1 MYYITDLHIHSKY
14 SRATSPQMDLEH
26 LDKEA
31 QIKGIQVLGTGD
43 FTHPAWFKELKDKL
57 HLVAEGIYQVK
68 DSKHLTNFVLTSEL
82 SCIYT
87 KNGRCRRIHLVFLAP
102 SLEIV
107 EKINKT
113 LDKRFNIRSDGRPIL
128 GVDAEELTKIIFDI
142 SPKCFLICAHIW
154 TPWFSLFGAK
164 SGFDTVEECF
174 GKMSSKV
181 YAMETG
187 LSSDPAM
194 NWRLSA
200 LDKYTLLSNSDAHS
214 PRNLGR
220 EANVFNLEKLTYS
233 NLTNAIKTKKGLE
246 YTIEFYPEEGKYH
259 LDGHR
264 ACNVKM
270 TPQESEKNNNICPE
284 CHRPLTIGVLHRINE
299 LADRPEGFIPPKAI
313 PFKSI
318 IPLPEL
324 ISEIKGV
331 GPKSK
336 TVQEEYDSLISKGKN
351 EFNILLNLSKEE
363 LEEISSPE
371 LVSSILKMRKGD
383 IIKEEGYD
391 GVYGRIRVTGIEN
404 KKTSPQKK
412 LF

>member
-1 MYYITDLHIHSKY
+1 M
-14 SRATSPQMDLEH
+14 SP
-26 LDKEA
+26 
-31 QIKGIQVLGTGD
+31 
-43 FTHPAWFKELKDKL
+43 
-57 HLVAEGIYQVK
+57 
-68 DSKHLTNFVLTSEL
+68 
-82 SCIYT
+82 
-87 KNGRCRRIHLVFLAP
+87 
-102 SLEIV
+102 
-107 EKINKT
+107 
-113 LDKRFNIRSDGRPIL
+113 
-128 GVDAEELTKIIFDI
+128 
-142 SPKCFLICAHIW
+142 
-154 TPWFSLFGAK
+154 
-164 SGFDTVEECF
+164 
-174 GKMSSKV
+174 KV

-220 EANVFNLEKLTYS
+220 EANVFDLKKLTYS
-233 NLTNAIKTKKGLE
+233 NLINAIKTKKGLE

-264 ACNVKM
+264 ACDIKM
-270 TPQESEKNNNICPE
+270 NPQESVKNKNICPK
-284 CHRPLTIGVLHRINE
+284 CHRPLTIGVLHRVDE
-299 LADRPEGFIPPKAI
+299 FADRPEAFIPQQAV

-336 TVQEEYDSLISKGKN
+336 TVQKEYDALISKGQS
-351 EFNILLNLSKEE
+351 EFNILLNLSQKE
-363 LEEISSPE
+363 LEKISSPE
-371 LVSSILKMRKGD
+371 LALSIIKMRKGD
-383 IIKEEGYD
+383 IIKEAGYD
-391 GVYGRIRVTGIEN
+391 GVYGRIRVAGLKN

>member
-14 SRATSPQMDLEH
+14 SRATSPKMDLEH

-43 FTHPAWFKELKDKL
+43 FTHPSWFKELKSKL
-57 HLVAEGIYQVK
+57 HLTAEGIYQVK
-68 DSKHLTNFVLTSEL
+68 KSEYLTNFILTSEL

-107 EKINKT
+107 GKINKT

-220 EANVFNLEKLTYS
+220 EANVFNLKKLTYS

-264 ACNVKM
+264 ACDVKM
-270 TPQESEKNNNICPE
+270 TPQESVKNKNICPK

-299 LADRPEGFIPPKAI
+299 LADRPVGFVPSKAI

-336 TVQEEYDSLISKGKN
+336 TVQKEYDSLISKGKN
-351 EFNILLNLSKEE
+351 EFNILLHLSQKE
-363 LEEISSPE
+363 LEKISSPE
-371 LVSSILKMRKGD
+371 LALSIIKMRAGD

-391 GVYGRIRVTGIEN
+391 GVYGRIRVTGLKN
-404 KKTSPQKK
+404 KKASPQKK

>member
-14 SRATSPQMDLEH
+14 SRATSPKMDLEH

-43 FTHPAWFKELKDKL
+43 FTHPSWFKELKSKL

-68 DSKHLTNFVLTSEL
+68 KSKYLTNFILTSEL

-181 YAMETG
+181 YTMETG

-220 EANVFNLEKLTYS
+220 EANVFNLKKLTYS
-233 NLTNAIKTKKGLE
+233 NLTNAIKTRKGLE

-264 ACNVKM
+264 ACDVKM
-270 TPQESEKNNNICPE
+270 TPQESVKNKNICPK
-284 CHRPLTIGVLHRINE
+284 CHRPLTIGVLHRVNE
-299 LADRPEGFIPPKAI
+299 LADRPVGFIPPKAI

-336 TVQEEYDSLISKGKN
+336 TVQKEYDSLISKGKN
-351 EFNILLNLSKEE
+351 EFNILLHLSQKE
-363 LEEISSPE
+363 LEKISSPE
-371 LVSSILKMRKGD
+371 LALSIIKMRKGE

-391 GVYGRIRVTGIEN
+391 GVYGRIRVTGLKN
-404 KKTSPQKK
+404 KKASPQKK

>member
-14 SRATSPQMDLEH
+14 SRATSPKMDLEH

-43 FTHPAWFKELKDKL
+43 FTHPSWFKELKSKL

-68 DSKHLTNFVLTSEL
+68 KSKYLTNFILTSEL

-181 YAMETG
+181 YTMETG

-220 EANVFNLEKLTYS
+220 EANVFNLKKLTYS

-264 ACNVKM
+264 ACDVKM
-270 TPQESEKNNNICPE
+270 TPQESVKNKNICPK
-284 CHRPLTIGVLHRINE
+284 CHRPLTIGVLHRVNE
-299 LADRPEGFIPPKAI
+299 LADRPVGFIPPKAI

-336 TVQEEYDSLISKGKN
+336 TVQKEYDSLISKGKN
-351 EFNILLNLSKEE
+351 EFNILLHLSQKE
-363 LEEISSPE
+363 LEKISSPE
-371 LVSSILKMRKGD
+371 LALSIIKMRKGE

-391 GVYGRIRVTGIEN
+391 GVYGRIRVTGLKN
-404 KKTSPQKK
+404 KKASPQKK

>member
-14 SRATSPQMDLEH
+14 SRATSPKMDLEH

-43 FTHPAWFKELKDKL
+43 FTHPSWFKELKSKL
-57 HLVAEGIYQVK
+57 HLTAEGIYQVK
-68 DSKHLTNFVLTSEL
+68 KSEYLTNFILTSEL

-107 EKINKT
+107 GKINKT

-220 EANVFNLEKLTYS
+220 EANVFNLKKLTYS

-264 ACNVKM
+264 ACDVKM
-270 TPQESEKNNNICPE
+270 TPQESVKNKNICPK
-284 CHRPLTIGVLHRINE
+284 CHRPLTIGVLHRVNE
-299 LADRPEGFIPPKAI
+299 LADRPLGFVPPKAI

-336 TVQEEYDSLISKGKN
+336 TVQKEYDSLISKGKN
-351 EFNILLNLSKEE
+351 EFNILLHLSQKE
-363 LEEISSPE
+363 LEKISSPE
-371 LVSSILKMRKGD
+371 LALSIIKMRAGD

-391 GVYGRIRVTGIEN
+391 GVYGRIRVTGLKN
-404 KKTSPQKK
+404 KKVSPQKK

>member
-1 MYYITDLHIHSKY
+1 MYYITDLHIHSKH
-14 SRATSPQMDLEH
+14 SRATSPKMDLEH

-43 FTHPAWFKELKDKL
+43 FTHPSWFKELKSKL
-57 HLVAEGIYQVK
+57 HSVAEGIYQVK
-68 DSKHLTNFVLTSEL
+68 KSKYLTNFILTSEL

-107 EKINKT
+107 GKINKT

-174 GKMSSKV
+174 GKMSSNV
-181 YAMETG
+181 HAMETG

-220 EANVFNLEKLTYS
+220 EANVFNLKKLTYS
-233 NLTNAIKTKKGLE
+233 NLTNAIKTRKGLE

-264 ACNVKM
+264 ACDVKM
-270 TPQESEKNNNICPE
+270 TPQESVKNKNICPK

-299 LADRPEGFIPPKAI
+299 LADRPVGFVPPKAI

-336 TVQEEYDSLISKGKN
+336 TVQKEYDSLISKGKN
-351 EFNILLNLSKEE
+351 EFNILLHLSQKE
-363 LEEISSPE
+363 LEKISSPE
-371 LVSSILKMRKGD
+371 LALSIIKMRKGE

-391 GVYGRIRVTGIEN
+391 GVYGRIRVTGLKN
-404 KKTSPQKK
+404 KKTFPQKK

>member
-14 SRATSPQMDLEH
+14 SRATSPKMDLEH

-43 FTHPAWFKELKDKL
+43 FTHPVWFRELKSKL
-57 HLVAEGIYQVK
+57 KLVEEGIYQVK
-68 DSKHLTNFVLTSEL
+68 GSKYLTNFILTSEL

-102 SLEIV
+102 SLEVV

-128 GVDAEELTKIIFDI
+128 GIDAEELTKLIFDI

-164 SGFDTVEECF
+164 SGFDTVKECF

-220 EANVFNLEKLTYS
+220 EANVFNLKKLTYS
-233 NLTNAIKTKKGLE
+233 NLTNAIKTRKGLE

-264 ACNVKM
+264 ACDVKM
-270 TPQESEKNNNICPE
+270 TPQESEKNNNICPK

-299 LADRPEGFIPPKAI
+299 LADRPEGFVPPKAI

-336 TVQEEYDSLISKGKN
+336 AVQREYDALISKGKN
-351 EFNILLNLSKEE
+351 EFNILLNLSQKE
-363 LEEISSPE
+363 LEKISSPE
-371 LVSSILKMRKGD
+371 LALSIIKMRKGE

-391 GVYGRIRVTGIEN
+391 GVYGRIRVKGLEN
-404 KKTSPQKK
+404 KKNSSQKK

>member
-1 MYYITDLHIHSKY
+1 
-14 SRATSPQMDLEH
+14 MDLEH
-26 LDKEA
+26 LDYEA
-31 QIKGIQVLGTGD
+31 ARKGITVLGTGD
-43 FTHPAWFKELKDKL
+43 FTHPLWFQELEKKL
-57 HLVAEGIYQVK
+57 EPKAEGIYQVK
-68 DSKHLTNFVLTSEL
+68 RSKDLTNFILSSEL
-82 SCIYT
+82 SCIYK
-87 KNGRCRRIHLVFLAP
+87 KNGKCRRIHLVFLAP
-102 SLEIV
+102 SLEV
-107 EKINKT
+107 VKKINQK
-113 LDKRFNIRSDGRPIL
+113 LGARFNIKSDGRPIL
-128 GVDAEELTKIIFDI
+128 GIDAEELLKIILDI
-142 SPKCFLICAHIW
+142 SPQCFLICAHIW

-164 SGFDTVEECF
+164 SGFDRVEECF
-174 GKMSSKV
+174 GEMSSNV

-194 NWRLSA
+194 NWQWSA

-220 EANVFNLEKLTYS
+220 EANVFNLKELTYS
-233 NLTNAIKTKKGLE
+233 DLIDAIKTRKGLE

-264 ACNVKM
+264 ACDVKM
-270 TPQESEKNNNICPE
+270 TPQESIKNNNICPE

-336 TVQEEYDSLISKGKN
+336 SVQKEYDSLISKGQN
-351 EFNILLNLSKEE
+351 EFNILLHLPQKK

-371 LVSSILKMRKGD
+371 LASSILKMRKGD

-391 GVYGRIRVTGIEN
+391 GVYGRIRVGGVEN
-404 KKTSPQKK
+404 KKNSLQKK

>member
-1 MYYITDLHIHSKY
+1 MQYIADFHIHSKY

-26 LDKEA
+26 LDYEA
-31 QIKGIQVLGTGD
+31 ARKGIQVLGTGD
-43 FTHPAWFKELKDKL
+43 FTHPAWFKELKEKL
-57 HLVAEGIYQVK
+57 HLVSEGIYQVK
-68 DSKHLTNFVLTSEL
+68 NSKYLTNFILTSEL
-82 SCIYT
+82 SCIYK
-87 KNGRCRRIHLVFLAP
+87 KNGKCRRIHLVFLAP
-102 SLEIV
+102 SLEVV
-107 EKINKT
+107 EKINKK
-113 LDKRFNIRSDGRPIL
+113 LDQRFNIRSDGRPIL
-128 GVDAEELTKIIFDI
+128 GVDAEELAKLIFDI

-174 GKMSSKV
+174 GEMSSKV

-220 EANVFNLEKLTYS
+220 EANVFDLKKLTYS
-233 NLTNAIKTKKGLE
+233 NLINAIKTKKGLE

-264 ACNVKM
+264 ACDIKM
-270 TPQESEKNNNICPE
+270 TPQESIKNKNICPQ
-284 CHRPLTIGVLHRINE
+284 CHRPLTIGVLHRVNE
-299 LADRPEGFIPPKAI
+299 LADRPEGFIPSKAI

-336 TVQEEYDSLISKGKN
+336 TVQKEYDSLISKGQS
-351 EFNILLNLSKEE
+351 EFNILLHLSFSQLKEITSLE
-363 LEEISSPE
+363 LA
-371 LVSSILKMRKGD
+371 RA
-383 IIKEEGYD
+383 IIKAREGKVIKEAGYD
-391 GVYGRIRVTGIEN
+391 GVYGKIKVSESEDGKI
-404 KKTSPQKK
+404 SQKK

>member
-1 MYYITDLHIHSKY
+1 MQYIADFHIHSKY

-26 LDKEA
+26 LDYEA
-31 QIKGIQVLGTGD
+31 ARKGITVLGTGD
-43 FTHPAWFKELKDKL
+43 FTHPLWFQELEKKL
-57 HLVAEGIYQVK
+57 EPKAEGIYQVK
-68 DSKHLTNFVLTSEL
+68 RSKDLTNFILSSEL
-82 SCIYT
+82 SCIYK
-87 KNGRCRRIHLVFLAP
+87 KNGKCRRIHLVFLAP
-102 SLEIV
+102 SLEV
-107 EKINKT
+107 VKKINQK
-113 LDKRFNIRSDGRPIL
+113 LGARFNIKSDGRPIL
-128 GVDAEELTKIIFDI
+128 GIDAEELLKIILDI
-142 SPKCFLICAHIW
+142 SPQCFLICAHIW

-164 SGFDTVEECF
+164 SGFDRVEECF
-174 GKMSSKV
+174 GEMSSNV

-194 NWRLSA
+194 NWQWSA

-220 EANVFNLEKLTYS
+220 EANVFNLKELTYS
-233 NLTNAIKTKKGLE
+233 DLIDAIKTRKGLE

-264 ACNVKM
+264 ACDVKM
-270 TPQESEKNNNICPE
+270 TPQESIKNNNICPE

-336 TVQEEYDSLISKGKN
+336 SVQKEYDSLISKGQN
-351 EFNILLNLSKEE
+351 EFNILLHLPQKK

-371 LVSSILKMRKGD
+371 LASSILKMRKGD

-391 GVYGRIRVTGIEN
+391 GVYGRIRVGGVEN
-404 KKTSPQKK
+404 KKNSLQKK

>member
-14 SRATSPQMDLEH
+14 SRATSPKMDLEH

-43 FTHPAWFKELKDKL
+43 FTHPIWFKELKSKL
-57 HLVAEGIYQVK
+57 KLVEEGVYQVK
-68 DSKHLTNFVLTSEL
+68 GSKHLTNFILTSEL

-107 EKINKT
+107 GKINKT

-128 GVDAEELTKIIFDI
+128 GVDAEELTKLIFDI

-164 SGFDTVEECF
+164 SGFDTVKECF
-174 GKMSSKV
+174 GKMSSQV

-220 EANVFNLEKLTYS
+220 EANVFNLKKLTYS

-270 TPQESEKNNNICPE
+270 TPQESIKNKNICPK
-284 CHRPLTIGVLHRINE
+284 CHRPLTIGVLHRVNE
-299 LADRPEGFIPPKAI
+299 LADRPVGFIPLKSI

-336 TVQEEYDSLISKGKN
+336 TVQKEYDSLISKGKN
-351 EFNILLNLSKEE
+351 EFNILLHLSQKE
-363 LEEISSPE
+363 LEKISSPE
-371 LVSSILKMRKGD
+371 LASSIIKVRKGD
-383 IIKEEGYD
+383 VIKEEGYD
-391 GVYGRIRVTGIEN
+391 GVYGRIRVKGLEN
-404 KKTSPQKK
+404 KKTSLQKK
-412 LF
+412 IF

>member
-14 SRATSPQMDLEH
+14 SRATSPNMDLEH

-43 FTHPAWFKELKDKL
+43 FTHPVWFKELKDKL
-57 HLVAEGIYQVK
+57 HLVAEGIYQIK
-68 DSKHLTNFVLTSEL
+68 NSKYLTNFILTSEL

-194 NWRLSA
+194 NWRLSS

-220 EANVFNLEKLTYS
+220 EANVFNLKKLTYS

-246 YTIEFYPEEGKYH
+246 YTIEFFPEEGKYH

-264 ACNVKM
+264 ACDVKM
-270 TPQESEKNNNICPE
+270 TPQESVKNKNICPK

-299 LADRPEGFIPPKAI
+299 LADRPVGFIPPKAI

-336 TVQEEYDSLISKGKN
+336 TVQKEYDALIPKGKN
-351 EFNILLNLSKEE
+351 EFNILLHLSQKE
-363 LEEISSPE
+363 LEKISSPE
-371 LVSSILKMRKGD
+371 LASSILKMRKGD

-391 GVYGRIRVTGIEN
+391 GVYGRIRVRGLKN
-404 KKTSPQKK
+404 KKTSPQEK

>member
-1 MYYITDLHIHSKY
+1 MQYIADFHIHSKY
-14 SRATSPQMDLEH
+14 SRATSPQMDLEN
-26 LDKEA
+26 LDYEA
-31 QIKGIQVLGTGD
+31 ARKGITVLGTGD
-43 FTHPAWFKELKDKL
+43 FTHPSWFSELEKKL
-57 HLVAEGIYQVK
+57 EPKAKGIYQVK
-68 DSKHLTNFVLTSEL
+68 GSKNLTNFILTSEL
-82 SCIYT
+82 SCIYK
-87 KNGRCRRIHLVFLAP
+87 KNGKCRRIHLVFLAP
-102 SLEIV
+102 SLEV
-107 EKINKT
+107 VRKINQR
-113 LDKRFNIRSDGRPIL
+113 LGARFNIKSDGRPIL
-128 GVDAEELTKIIFDI
+128 GIDAEELLKIILDI

-164 SGFDTVEECF
+164 SGFDRVEECF
-174 GKMSSKV
+174 GEMSSNV

-214 PRNLGR
+214 PANLGR
-220 EANVFNLEKLTYS
+220 EANVFNLKELTYS
-233 NLTNAIKTKKGLE
+233 DLIDAIKTRKGLE

-264 ACNVKM
+264 ACGVKM
-270 TPQESEKNNNICPE
+270 TPQESIKNKNICPQ
-284 CHRPLTIGVLHRINE
+284 CHRPLTIGVLHRVNE
-299 LADRPEGFIPPKAI
+299 LADRPVGFIPPKAI

-318 IPLPEL
+318 IPLAEL

-336 TVQEEYDSLISKGKN
+336 TVQKEYDVLISKGQN
-351 EFNILLNLSKEE
+351 EFNILLHLPQKK

-371 LVSSILKMRKGD
+371 LASSILKMRKGD

-391 GVYGRIRVTGIEN
+391 GVYGRIRVGGVEN
-404 KKTSPQKK
+404 KKNSLQKK

>member
-1 MYYITDLHIHSKY
+1 MYYITDLHIHSKH
-14 SRATSPQMDLEH
+14 SRATSPKMDLEH

-43 FTHPAWFKELKDKL
+43 FTHPSWFKELKSKL
-57 HLVAEGIYQVK
+57 HSVAEGIYQVK
-68 DSKHLTNFVLTSEL
+68 KSKYLTNFILTSEL

-107 EKINKT
+107 GKINKT

-174 GKMSSKV
+174 GKMSSNV
-181 YAMETG
+181 HAMETG

-220 EANVFNLEKLTYS
+220 EANVFNLKKLTYS

-264 ACNVKM
+264 ACDVKM
-270 TPQESEKNNNICPE
+270 TPQESVKNKNTCPK

-299 LADRPEGFIPPKAI
+299 LADRPVGFVPPKAI

-336 TVQEEYDSLISKGKN
+336 TVQKEYDSLISKGKN
-351 EFNILLNLSKEE
+351 EFNILLHLSQKE
-363 LEEISSPE
+363 LEKISSPE
-371 LVSSILKMRKGD
+371 LALSIIKMRKGE

-391 GVYGRIRVTGIEN
+391 GVYGRIRVTGLKN
-404 KKTSPQKK
+404 KKTFPQKK

>member
-1 MYYITDLHIHSKY
+1 MQYIADFHIHSKY

-26 LDKEA
+26 LDYEA
-31 QIKGIQVLGTGD
+31 ARKGIHVLGTGD
-43 FTHPAWFKELKDKL
+43 FTHPFWFQELKKGL
-57 HLVAEGIYQVK
+57 QPKTEGIYQLK
-68 DSKHLTNFVLTSEL
+68 GSKNLTNFILSSEL
-82 SCIYT
+82 SCIYK
-87 KNGRCRRIHLVFLAP
+87 KNGKCRRIHLVFLAP
-102 SLEIV
+102 SLEVV
-107 EKINKT
+107 EKINKK

-128 GVDAEELTKIIFDI
+128 GVDAEELTKLIFDI
-142 SPKCFLICAHIW
+142 SPQCFLICAHIW

-174 GKMSSKV
+174 GKMSPKV

-233 NLTNAIKTKKGLE
+233 NLTEAIKTKKGLE

-264 ACNVKM
+264 ACGIKM
-270 TPQESEKNNNICPE
+270 KPQESVKNKNICPK
-284 CHRPLTIGVLHRINE
+284 CHRPLTIGVLHRVDE
-299 LADRPEGFIPPKAI
+299 LADRPEGFIPQQAV

-336 TVQEEYDSLISKGKN
+336 TVQKEYDTLISKGQS
-351 EFNILLNLSKEE
+351 EFNILLNLSQKE
-363 LEEISSPE
+363 LEKISSPE
-371 LVSSILKMRKGD
+371 LALSIIKMRKGD
-383 IIKEEGYD
+383 IIKEAGYD
-391 GVYGRIRVTGIEN
+391 GVYGRIRVAGLKN